1 MQDLN
6 DYKSTSDNHYIF
18 FDLKDVKFTLAELFG
33 YFFKGFIERF
43 NFIGDFDETLRR
55 CLHII
60 ETEPQNVM
68 PIDLFEYCTYGVN
81 GNPYLVAK
89 DGVYK
94 EKWVPLVGGGAS
106 LHKTYYDVYLTK
118 NSCASVHLNY
128 MAERL
133 FFMAFPTLR
142 TLPVFNVVENK
153 YPECVKKIT
162 RNTPVKELDKILDYQ
177 FDFESKLTVGD
188 LVELVTN
195 PSLMEQKEPKSL
207 FTIYADGNI
216 FLTLTPD
223 YKTGDDKHKCLNL
236 KAEDFIE
243 RDWNAVISRHNHY
256 GKNGKELKN
265 ADVLAY
271 GSHIVDVFR
280 CVIFNP
286 DECVSPK

>member
-1 MQDLN
+1 MKDLTN
-6 DYKSTSDNHYIF
+6 YKSTSDNHYIF
-18 FDLKDVKFTLAELFG
+18 FDLKDVKFSLSELFG
-33 YFFKGFIERF
+33 YFFKDFIERF

-60 ETEPQNVM
+60 ESEPHNVM
-68 PIDLFEYCTYGVN
+68 PRDLFEYCTYGVN

-89 DGVYK
+89 DGVYT
-94 EKWVPLVGGGAS
+94 EKWLPSWQGGG
-106 LHKTYYDVYLTK
+106 LKKTYYDVYLTQH
-118 NSCASVHLNY
+118 SCASVHLNY

-142 TLPVFNVVENK
+142 TLPVFNVVENA

-162 RNTPVKELDKILDYQ
+162 RNTPIKELDKILNYQ

-188 LVELVTN
+188 LVKLVAD
-195 PSLMEQKEPKSL
+195 PSLMEQKVPKSL

-223 YKTGDDKHKCLNL
+223 YKTGDVKHKCLNL
-236 KAEDFIE
+236 RAEDFIE
-243 RDWNAVISRHNHY
+243 RDWKAVIRRHNHY
-256 GKNGKELKN
+256 GKNGKELNN

-280 CVIFNP
+280 SVIFNP